1 MKATQAT
8 KGTTTKSF
16 FLPIGQI
23 AKRSGVPAS
32 ALRFY
37 EQRGLIHS
45 VREGR
50 SQRRYGRAVL
60 RRIAFILFAQ
70 KLGLSLDQIGEEL
83 AKLPHDRAP
92 SIKDWSRISHTW
104 EAALD
109 ARIAELQRLKTGLGE
124 CIGCGC
130 LSLEKCHLAN
140 PADRAGHNG
149 AGARYWKGD
158 RRPSPLRRNAGS

>member
-1 MKATQAT
+1 M
-8 KGTTTKSF
+8 SF
-16 FLPIGQI
+16 IIPIGEVVR
-23 AKRSGVPAS
+23 RSGVPAS

-45 VREGR
+45 IREGT
-50 SQRRYGRAVL
+50 SQRRYGKVVL
-60 RRIAFILFAQ
+60 RRVAFILFAQ

-92 SIKDWSRISHTW
+92 SKQDWMKISRTW

-109 ARIAELQRLKTGLGE
+109 ARIAELERLKSGLGE

-130 LSLEKCHLAN
+130 LSLERCHLVN
-140 PADRAGHNG
+140 PADRAGKHG
-149 AGARYWKGD
+149 PGARYWLGD
-158 RRPSPLRRNAGS
+158 RRPTPLRRKAGG